1 MNDDEIKISI
11 FKRAGSDVY
20 QMQYRDPVTG
30 SKIRKSTKTNKKR
43 EAERLG
49 ALWQRDIQSG
59 KDWRHGRM
67 EWQEFRLSLIHISEP
82 TRPY

>member
-43 EAERLG
+43 
-49 ALWQRDIQSG
+49 
-59 KDWRHGRM
+59 
-67 EWQEFRLSLIHISEP
+67 LSLIHI
-82 TRPY
+82 